1 MSLGGTLRGLPP
13 ESRMV
18 GGAAAAL
25 AFSLVLPWYQVSY
38 FAQVRG
44 RVTPAGDSRSALQ
57 VFSWV
62 EAAVL
67 LVSLAVLYLVW
78 ARAQRQA
85 FHLPGGDGVVV
96 SAAGG
101 WVLALLIWRL
111 FDKPDIADPGAT
123 IGIQWGIF
131 FALITAGALIAA
143 GARARVAGRPE
154 PPNPVAEETEW
165 EVPARRERPA
175 NGRAPQADPAA
186 VTEALRER
194 PPEWHGEPPAP
205 LDRTKPAKPEVPTE
219 PLTEPKPPARRRPAR
234 RPTRGADESPP
245 DRLF

>member
-1 MSLGGTLRGLPP
+1 VSLGGTLRGLPP

-25 AFSLVLPWYQVSY
+25 AFALVLPWYQVSY

-85 FHLPGGDGVVV
+85 FHLPGGDGAVV
-96 SAAGG
+96 SVAGG
-101 WVLALLIWRL
+101 WVLALLVWRL
-111 FDKPDIADPGAT
+111 FDKPDITDPGAT
-123 IGIQWGIF
+123 IGIQWGFF
-131 FALITAGALIAA
+131 FALLAAAALIAA
-143 GARARVAGRPE
+143 GARVRVAGRPE

-165 EVPARRERPA
+165 EVPARRERPRPA
-175 NGRAPQADPAA
+175 SGRAPTDPAA
-186 VTEALRER
+186 VTEVLRER
-194 PPEWHGEPPAP
+194 PPEWQGEPPEP
-205 LDRTKPAKPEVPTE
+205 LDRTKPTAPGVAPAPEPE
-219 PLTEPKPPARRRPAR
+219 PPARRRPVR
-234 RPTRGADESPP
+234 RRTRGAQEPP